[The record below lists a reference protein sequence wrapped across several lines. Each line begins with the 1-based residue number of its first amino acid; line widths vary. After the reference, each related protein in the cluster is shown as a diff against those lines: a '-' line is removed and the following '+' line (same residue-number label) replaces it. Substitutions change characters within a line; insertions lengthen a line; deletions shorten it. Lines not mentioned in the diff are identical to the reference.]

1 MSVPREITLDLD
13 AVRLRALSWGPDP
26 STDESPLAVLLHGF
40 PDTAHTWRHLGPVL
54 ADAGWRVV
62 APFTRGY
69 APSAVPADR
78 SGHVAALVDDAAAIH
93 ALLDG
98 GSGAALVGHDWGA
111 ITANALSAHEDN
123 PYAKV
128 VAMAVPPLGAIRPRP
143 TVLPR
148 QLRNSWYILYHQ
160 LPLLPER
167 FAEREIRRLW
177 ADWSPGYD
185 AGEDLPAVM
194 AAIAAPEHR
203 RAVIGYYRN
212 LVRPFPR
219 VPQRYRCWAGAEMR
233 APLTPVLVLHGDQ
246 DGCMDP
252 RLVHGVD
259 AGLPPGSAL
268 QLVPGAGH
276 FLQLE
281 QPDLVN
287 KLVLEHLST

>member
-1 MSVPREITLDLD
+1 MREMTLDLD

-26 STDESPLAVLLHGF
+26 ASGDGPLAVLLHGF

-69 APSAVPADR
+69 APSAVPADG

-98 GSGAALVGHDWGA
+98 GAGAALVGHDWGA
-111 ITANALSAHEDN
+111 ITANALAAHPDN

-128 VAMAVPPLGAIRPRP
+128 VSMAVPPFSAVRPRP
-143 TVLPR
+143 AALPR

-160 LPLLPER
+160 LPVLPER

-185 AGEDLPAVM
+185 ASADLAEVM
-194 AAIAAPEHR
+194 TAIATPEHR

-212 LVRPFPR
+212 LVRPLPR
-219 VPQRYRCWAGAEMR
+219 IPARYRRWAGAER
-233 APLTPVLVLHGDQ
+233 REPLLPVLYLHGAQ

-252 RLVHGVD
+252 RLVADVE
-259 AGLPPGSAL
+259 ARLPAGSAMRL
-268 QLVPGAGH
+268 IPGAGH

-281 QPDLVN
+281 RPDLVN
-287 KLVLEHLST
+287 PLVAEHLGA